1 MTTAPVTNSEDRPRV
16 VVLGAGPGGYAAAF
30 HAADLGMEVTLV
42 DDAPQPG
49 GVCLYRGCIPSK
61 ALLHVA
67 GLIHESRAAN
77 EWGISFGEP
86 KLDLPKLREWKQG
99 VVDKLTRGLGQIARG
114 RRVAYLQGRGYFEGP
129 NRLRVRGDGEIN
141 EVEFDY
147 AIVATGSLS
156 AIPQVLRLD
165 SPRVM
170 DSEAALELEEVPE
183 TLLIVGGGYIG
194 LELGTV
200 YSALGSQV
208 TVVEMT
214 NGLLPGAD
222 RDLVE
227 PLQRRLKREFRDIF
241 LNTRVSALEEVEG
254 AIRATFQ
261 GEGEPDNH
269 DFNRVLIAVGRT
281 PNTQRL
287 GLENTQVRLNERGF
301 IRVDG
306 ARRTDEPSIFAIG
319 DVTGEPMLAH
329 KATHEGRVAAEAIAG
344 MPVAFEPA
352 AIPAVVFTDPEVAW
366 CGLTEAQALDRG
378 IDVAVSRFPWAASGR
393 ATTMGTREGVTKLV
407 IEPSTERVL
416 GIGITGQGAGE
427 LMGEAVMAIEMG
439 ARVSDLHLAVHAHPT
454 LAETLMEAASLYFGH
469 SPHYLG
475 RQTRG

>member
-1 MTTAPVTNSEDRPRV
+1 MTTSPVTAPEDRPRV

-67 GLIHESRAAN
+67 GLIHESRAAT
-77 EWGISFGEP
+77 EWGVSFGEP

-114 RRVAYLQGRGYFEGP
+114 RRVTYMQGRGYFEGP
-129 NRLRVRGDGEIN
+129 NRLRVRSDGEIS

-254 AIRATFQ
+254 AIRATFM

-269 DFNRVLIAVGRT
+269 DFGRVLIAVGRT

-416 GIGITGQGAGE
+416 GIGVTGHGAGE

-439 ARVSDLHLAVHAHPT
+439 VRVSDLHLAVHAHPT